1 VLGDLRW
8 GSGSG
13 VEEFHFQ
20 DQGLESADAHHLE
33 SEEVYLRCAD
43 GDLAPGDVGLR
54 HHWGFV
60 EVDEVVDLHYPAAD
74 WGQEGVHHHW
84 ALVVLE
90 SQDVGWEQVDAALHL
105 VAEGDL
111 PDDLRFLPVGRVLQD
126 VEYRDEVPGDI
137 LSVLNFREIVL
148 CRCVPQVGVLVSTR
162 LDCLLDHSI

>member
-1 VLGDLRW
+1 M
-8 GSGSG
+8 
-13 VEEFHFQ
+13 
-20 DQGLESADAHHLE
+20 
-33 SEEVYLRCAD
+33 
-43 GDLAPGDVGLR
+43 
-54 HHWGFV
+54 FV
-60 EVDEVVDLHYPAAD
+60 EVDEEVDLHYPAAD

-84 ALVVLE
+84 ALVVVE

-111 PDDLRFLPVGRVLQD
+111 PDDLRFLPVGQVLQD

-137 LSVLNFREIVL
+137 LSVLNFHEIVL